1 MMKLTG
7 LIALALLLGA
17 VPASAKNFATI
28 NGKVVTCDE
37 AFAYRDG
44 TLYRSFAMLSSADET
59 EREKRRKA
67 AVADL
72 SGHIAGLKTKWNES
86 SAASRKKLAVGVTT
100 FFLAAVIK
108 KAGESTIAS
117 GTADQVTKNYAKVAM
132 DRSIEMQKTL
142 VETGFGNPPS
152 AASVAGMP
160 FGTLAMV
167 IPQLQLGAKVYEIG
181 VFGIESAALVGDW
194 YLNNFDYSQQIDQ
207 LEAAIRLIVSRSVAV
222 KTSEFMKIKNDID
235 AACR

>member
-1 MMKLTG
+1 MMRLIGSIG
-7 LIALALLLGA
+7 LVLLLGA

-28 NGKVVTCDE
+28 KGQVVTCE
-37 AFAYRDG
+37 QAFAYRDG
-44 TLYRSFAMLSSADET
+44 ALFRSFTMLSSADEA

-72 SGHIAGLKTKWNES
+72 SSHIANLKTKWNQS
-86 SAASRKKLAVGVTT
+86 SADSRKKLAVGVTT

-108 KAGESTIAS
+108 KSGEATIAS
-117 GTADQVTKNYAKVAM
+117 GAADQATKNYAKVAM

-152 AASVAGMP
+152 AASIAGMP
-160 FGTLAMV
+160 FGTLAIV
-167 IPQLQLGAKVYEIG
+167 IPQLQLGAKIYEIG

-194 YLNNFDYSQQIDQ
+194 YLNNFDYSQQIEQ

-222 KTSEFMKIKNDID
+222 KTAEFMKIKNDID
-235 AACR
+235 ATCS

>member
-1 MMKLTG
+1 MMRLIGSIG
-7 LIALALLLGA
+7 LVLLLGA

-28 NGKVVTCDE
+28 KGQVVTCDQ

-44 TLYRSFAMLSSADET
+44 ALFRSFTMLSSPDET

-72 SGHIAGLKTKWNES
+72 SNHIASLKTKWNQS
-86 SAASRKKLAVGVTT
+86 SVDSRRKLAVGVTT

-108 KAGESTIAS
+108 KSGEATIAS
-117 GTADQVTKNYAKVAM
+117 GTADQVTKDYAKVAM
-132 DRSIEMQKTL
+132 DRSVEMQKTL

-160 FGTLAMV
+160 FGTLALV
-167 IPQLQLGAKVYEIG
+167 IPQLRVGAKIYEIG
-181 VFGIESAALVGDW
+181 VFGIESLTLIGDW
-194 YLNNFDYSQQIDQ
+194 YLDSFDYAQQIDQ
-207 LEAAIRLIVSRSVAV
+207 LEAAIKLIVSRSVAV
-222 KTSEFMKIKNDID
+222 KTTEFMKIKNDID
-235 AACR
+235 AACS